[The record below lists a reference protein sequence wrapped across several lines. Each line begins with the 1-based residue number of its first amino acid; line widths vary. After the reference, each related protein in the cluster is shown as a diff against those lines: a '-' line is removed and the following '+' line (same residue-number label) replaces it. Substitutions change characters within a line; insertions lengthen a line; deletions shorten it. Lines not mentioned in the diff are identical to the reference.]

1 MQVTFAFLYKAT
13 NGSQRKQIGKT
24 KRHRNKE
31 NAHKDHNSQP
41 LSLFGLFAGGLVAEW
56 TFRIK
61 VFVVRVS
68 VVKVVV
74 RFRVQNLFW
83 RTFQSMEWK
92 IFIKALIGTWL
103 VVSVSVL
110 NIFAL
115 SLAAL
120 SAWHGFASL
129 ATPPMVEVA
138 EEDDDGDDADDTADD
153 DDDPEL
159 QLGQPSRQ
167 HRFSQL
173 QVAGA
178 LSKTVACVA
187 IIQTCAVITEFQSQE
202 VCLLISCSIA
212 LFSFQGFVRQ

>member
-1 MQVTFAFLYKAT
+1 
-13 NGSQRKQIGKT
+13 
-24 KRHRNKE
+24 
-31 NAHKDHNSQP
+31 
-41 LSLFGLFAGGLVAEW
+41 
-56 TFRIK
+56 
-61 VFVVRVS
+61 
-68 VVKVVV
+68 
-74 RFRVQNLFW
+74 
-83 RTFQSMEWK
+83 MEWK
-92 IFIKALIGTWL
+92 IFIKALVSAWW

-159 QLGQPSRQ
+159 QLGQPGRQ
-167 HRFSQL
+167 HRLSQL

-178 LSKTVACVA
+178 LSKTVVCMA
-187 IIQTCAVITEFQSQE
+187 IIQT
-202 VCLLISCSIA
+202 
-212 LFSFQGFVRQ
+212 

>member
-13 NGSQRKQIGKT
+13 NCSQRKQIEKT
-24 KRHRNKE
+24 KRRRNKD
-31 NAHKDHNSQP
+31 NSHKDHNSQP
-41 LSLFGLFAGGLVAEW
+41 LSLFGLLAGGLIAEW
-56 TFRIK
+56 TFRIE
-61 VFVVRVS
+61 VFVVRVG

-74 RFRVQNLFW
+74 RFGVQNLFW

-92 IFIKALIGTWL
+92 IFIKALISAWL

-153 DDDPEL
+153 YDDPKL
-159 QLGQPSRQ
+159 QLRQPSRQ
-167 HRFSQL
+167 HRLSQL

-187 IIQTCAVITEFQSQE
+187 IIQTCAVITELQSQE
-202 VCLLISCSIA
+202 
-212 LFSFQGFVRQ
+212 